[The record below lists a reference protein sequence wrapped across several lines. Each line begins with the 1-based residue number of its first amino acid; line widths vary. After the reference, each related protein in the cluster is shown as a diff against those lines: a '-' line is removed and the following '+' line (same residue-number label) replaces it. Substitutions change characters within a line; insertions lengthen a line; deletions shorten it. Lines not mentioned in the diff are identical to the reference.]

1 MSAWLVSEQN
11 MSNLVSAILKYDMG
25 EDGKYSYPHLVKF
38 LDGIKD
44 DNKESTLFRE
54 MRKMNIRSLRY
65 RYGDEQIKVGN
76 YVSPNSVYDR
86 YQTVKSIHCY
96 LYQSCENPRDVKT
109 RLYRGL
115 EELAAY
121 INERI
126 VMESDGWNKAQWC

>member
-1 MSAWLVSEQN
+1 MSAWLVSEQST
-11 MSNLVSAILKYDMG
+11 SNLVSAILRYDK
-25 EDGKYSYPHLVKF
+25 DDIQYSCPRLVKL
-38 LDGIKD
+38 LDGIVG
-44 DNKESTLFRE
+44 NKAITLFRE

-65 RYGDEQIKVGN
+65 RYGDEHIKVGN
-76 YVSPNSVYDR
+76 YVSPNSVYDK

-96 LYQSCENPRDVKT
+96 LYQSCENPRDTKT